1 MKHYAIIGHP
11 IGHTL
16 SPPIHKRLFELA
28 GISDFEYSI
37 MDIPP
42 EELTDKFP
50 VLKELAGFNITIPHK
65 INIIKMCDEL
75 DESAKRYNSV
85 NCISAGDKIIGYNT
99 DCVGFNLTVKMLGA
113 DNADRVMLLGCGGVG
128 RMAAI
133 ETVLGG
139 AKLTISVR
147 PDDVPV
153 AKALC
158 EELNALKAGS
168 TEYCLLC
175 DAKGE
180 YDLIVNATPVGMS
193 PNINASP
200 LGEEALGRLNTKCFF
215 DLIYNPGE
223 TLLMKLMK
231 QKGAKVCGG
240 MNMLVWQAVAAHEIW
255 DGSAYDKKD
264 IELLVRDMEAL
275 V

>member
-1 MKHYAIIGHP
+1 MKRYAIIGHP

-28 GISDFEYSI
+28 GIDGFEYTVK
-37 MDIPP
+37 DIPP
-42 EELTDKFP
+42 EELESNFAE
-50 VLKELAGFNITIPHK
+50 LKELDGFNITIPHK
-65 INIIKMCDEL
+65 INIIKMCDRL
-75 DESAKRYNSV
+75 DKSAERYHSV
-85 NCISAGDKIIGYNT
+85 NCISVGEEAVGYNT
-99 DCVGFNLTVKMLGA
+99 DCVGFNRTVSMLGA
-113 DNADRVMLLGCGGVG
+113 DKAQKVMLLGCGGVG

-139 AKLTISVR
+139 AKLTVAVR
-147 PDDVPV
+147 KEDLPI

-158 EELNALKAGS
+158 EELDLLKPDSA
-168 TEYCLLC
+168 EYCLLQ
-175 DAKGE
+175 DAKGDH
-180 YDLIVNATPVGMS
+180 DLIVNATPVGMS
-193 PNINASP
+193 PNVNASP
-200 LGEEALGRLNTKCFF
+200 LSESALQGIRTSCFF

-223 TLLMKLMK
+223 TLLMRLMK
-231 QKGAKVCGG
+231 EKGAKVCGG

-255 DGSAYDKKD
+255 DGSSYDKKD

>member
-1 MKHYAIIGHP
+1 MKQYAIIGHP

-16 SPPIHKRLFELA
+16 SPPIHRRLFELV
-28 GISDFEYSI
+28 GVTDFEYLI
-37 MDIPP
+37 KDIPP
-42 EELTDKFP
+42 ERLEDSFAELKT
-50 VLKELAGFNITIPHK
+50 LAGFNITIPHK

-75 DESAKRYNSV
+75 DDSAKRYNSV
-85 NCISAGDKIIGYNT
+85 NCISVGEKTVGYNT

-113 DNADRVMLLGCGGVG
+113 DNAQRVMLLGCGGVG

-133 ETVLGG
+133 ETVLRN
-139 AKLTISVR
+139 AKLTVAVR

-158 EELNALKAGS
+158 EELNALKPDSAD
-168 TEYCLLC
+168 YCLLA
-175 DAKGE
+175 DASGE

-193 PNINASP
+193 PNIDASP
-200 LGEEALGRLNTKCFF
+200 LGDEALARISAGCFF

-223 TLLMKLMK
+223 TKLMKLMK
-231 QKGAKVCGG
+231 AKGAKVCGG

-255 DGSAYDKKD
+255 DGSSYDLAD
-264 IELLVRDMEAL
+264 IEQLVRDMEAL

>member
-1 MKHYAIIGHP
+1 MKRYAIIGHP

-85 NCISAGDKIIGYNT
+85 NCISVGDKVVGYNT

-113 DNADRVMLLGCGGVG
+113 NNAERVMLLGCGGVG

-147 PDDVPV
+147 PDDIPV

-158 EELNALKAGS
+158 EELNALEPDSA
-168 TEYCLLC
+168 EYCLLC

-255 DGSAYDKKD
+255 DGSSYDKKD

>member
-1 MKHYAIIGHP
+1 MKRYAIIGHP

-85 NCISAGDKIIGYNT
+85 NCISIGDKIIGYNT

-113 DNADRVMLLGCGGVG
+113 DNAERVMLLGCGGVG

-139 AKLTISVR
+139 ARLTISVR

-158 EELNALKAGS
+158 EELNALKADS
-168 TEYCLLC
+168 AEYCLLC

-231 QKGAKVCGG
+231 QKNAKVCGG

-255 DGSAYDKKD
+255 DGSSYDKKD